1 MHKIPLYR
9 SFRFRFI
16 LLVLGVQIAFAL
28 LAGTYLVTQQM
39 DAERQKSETHAQ
51 ASLKMASGY
60 VRNSLQSFSEKINL
74 LAVTPA
80 LANFDPIE
88 SGKLLKTYKVASLFL
103 PGEKISLYDNHNI
116 LVANNTMVSSQ
127 KDTTGYSDFHQ
138 IVPLRTYM
146 GKTWRDRLFPVRT
159 FAVTVQNYARANG
172 VLTADF
178 SFRRLQ
184 DFLKEF
190 HIGHKGFIILAEQ
203 DGTILWHP
211 DAKWTRNITNLK
223 EIGIKDFPPKG
234 NVTLVDGISYSV
246 QCLPDTE
253 SRLHLL
259 ALVPQSEIEAQV
271 RKVFFAML
279 WLMLGLIVAMS
290 LLTLWISGL
299 LAKPL
304 QSLAQTMEK
313 VKNGDLSVVSGIRRG
328 DEIGTLAEVFDN
340 MRESIRHYIDQISA
354 HRAELQCQV
363 DERTAELVKANYEL
377 KMLSRT
383 DDLTGIPNRRD
394 IMEKIQFE
402 YHRSK
407 RSHQPFAIIL
417 GDIDKFKRFNDTYG
431 HDCGDVVL
439 RMVAQTLQAS
449 VRKNDYL
456 SRWGGEE
463 FLIVLPETTVEGTLV
478 VAERI
483 RSSVEEAHLEYEGKK
498 LQVTIT
504 LGVAFFDEKLG
515 VDQSIQNAD
524 QALYLGKQNGRNRV
538 EFWNPGA

>member
-39 DAERQKSETHAQ
+39 DAERQKSETHAE

-60 VRNSLQSFSEKINL
+60 VRNSLQSFAEKVNL

-103 PGEKISLYDNHNI
+103 PGEKIALYDNHNA

-127 KDTTGYSDFHQ
+127 GDTTGYSDFNQ
-138 IVPLRTYM
+138 IVPLRTFM
-146 GKTWRDRLFPVRT
+146 GKTWRDRMFPVRT

-184 DFLKEF
+184 DFLKDF
-190 HIGHKGFIILAEQ
+190 HIGQKGYIILAEN

-211 DAKWTRNITNLK
+211 DVKWTKNVTNLK
-223 EIGIKDFPPKG
+223 DIGITEFPPKG
-234 NVTLVDGISYSV
+234 IVQLVDGVSYSV
-246 QCLPDTE
+246 QCLPDTD
-253 SRLHLL
+253 SRIHLI
-259 ALVPQSEIEAQV
+259 AVVPQSEIEAQV
-271 RKVFFAML
+271 HRVFFTML
-279 WLMLGLIVAMS
+279 WLMIGLIVGMS

-354 HRAELQCQV
+354 HRAELQRQV
-363 DERTAELVKANYEL
+363 DERTAELVKANHEL